1 MELDDLK
8 EIWKHSSTKDTA
20 WSTAQLHE
28 VLGGKSKTIISRIK
42 RSMWLEIAIGG
53 VAFAI
58 LISQIISLKQGPT
71 WWLMISLFIFCGGAS
86 VYLFLKM
93 RLVTTFDFSTHNLKD
108 NLAALVCKL
117 ETYLKI
123 YKIGNQCGL
132 VIFYFL
138 GLLVVYL
145 ERGGQVFAYITS
157 WKGATFLVLYTVWLL
172 GFMLIVDRLVY
183 KMYGKHVNR
192 LKQLLADFD
201 KSVEE

>member
-1 MELDDLK
+1 MSKETFIIRTEWYEAISELDDKDQATILRNLFLYHLGDINEMVLDTFGAK
-8 EIWKHSSTKDTA
+8 IVWKLIEPTLSRNIESYDKRRESAIDNGK
-20 WSTAQLHE
+20 
-28 VLGGKSKTIISRIK
+28 LGGRPEGKNIITDLSGNPIPSKEHGKHYFYII
-42 RSMWLEIAIGG
+42 
-53 VAFAI
+53 
-58 LISQIISLKQGPT
+58 
-71 WWLMISLFIFCGGAS
+71 
-86 VYLFLKM
+86 Y
-93 RLVTTFDFSTHNLKD
+93 DHD
-108 NLAALVCKL
+108 
-117 ETYLKI
+117 LKI

-145 ERGGQVFAYITS
+145 ERDGQVFAYITS

-172 GFMLIVDRLVY
+172 GFMLIVERLVY